1 MKGGFSIRNAPKNK
15 KDKSIPEEEID
26 WSYKLSNEKIR
37 EITKTNGI
45 KLFCDM
51 QHLKY
56 IAHVTRLDNNSLQKQ
71 FLFCEESMASSS
83 RWKKY
88 QN

>member
-1 MKGGFSIRNAPKNK
+1 MVKGGFSRRNAPKNK
-15 KDKSIPEEEID
+15 EGQVD
-26 WSYKLSNEKIR
+26 EKIR

-45 KLFCDM
+45 KLFCDI

-56 IAHVTRLDNNSLQKQ
+56 IAHVTRLENNSLV
-71 FLFCEESMASSS
+71 LFCEASKGS
-83 RWKKY
+83 KNY